1 MAVEVLHEYPPYPY
15 LFQILEHCPKSGLVY
30 MQLWKLRDKNSRVVV
45 DKKDIRTEFLMTGIK
60 FRNDL
65 LSLVRE
71 GLCNVDESP
80 QKIYIELVDFQ
91 EGVEY

>member
-1 MAVEVLHEYPPYPY
+1 
-15 LFQILEHCPKSGLVY
+15 
-30 MQLWKLRDKNSRVVV
+30 MQLWKMRDKNNCVIV
-45 DKKDIRTEFLMTGIK
+45 DRKDIRTEFLMTGVK
-60 FRNDL
+60 FSNNL